1 MQFVPFFIPQGV
13 TPACADVFKQ
23 LYLFPRHW
31 HVLQQFEQGV
41 WHVLECPQVDSLV
54 VAVLAAGHVS
64 VVTDDLP
71 DVLWRHVLLLGVHE
85 TELSLLSVSLGLR
98 SSRNKNLFKNTVCM
112 LM

>member
-1 MQFVPFFIPQGV
+1 M
-13 TPACADVFKQ
+13 
-23 LYLFPRHW
+23 LSYLFPGHG
-31 HVLQQFEQGV
+31 HVFQQLEEGV
-41 WHVLECPQVDSLV
+41 RHVLEGAEVDPLV

-98 SSRNKNLFKNTVCM
+98 
-112 LM
+112 